1 MIPKTGFIIAYP
13 GLGMEALR
21 CGGGVIFCCFLAC
34 ICGGIGAEYYTFF
47 SPAAADS
54 QGGPERNFHTRK
66 GFIMPHRKYD
76 KVLVINAGSSSLK
89 FMLFDMATEGMLAKG
104 LVERIGAPNANLVY
118 QRAGSPKTEQGIAAE
133 NHGKALAMACK
144 MLTDPEIGVLK
155 SLAEVKAVGHR
166 IVHGAEFFSE
176 PVLVTE
182 EVKAS
187 ITKCSDLAPLHNP
200 ANLDGIVA
208 CETVFPHVPNVAVF
222 DTAFH
227 QTMPRHAYMYAIP
240 ESYYEEHRIRKYGFH
255 GTSHKFVAQAAADHL
270 KKPLAA
276 LKLITC
282 HMGNGSSIAAISGG
296 KVLDTSMGLT
306 PLQGMIMGTRCG
318 DIDPSIIFF
327 LARKGMTIDEIDTV
341 LNKKSGLFGVN
352 GINSGDMRDTVNAA
366 DQGNASAA
374 NAIQMFAHRTALYI
388 GGYYTLLGGADAI
401 IFTGGIGEN
410 SAPARKAI
418 ISRLDAIGCTLDEK
432 KNAATAGTLETV
444 STPASKTPA
453 IVIPTNE
460 ELMIVRE
467 TFRIISENAKK

>member
-1 MIPKTGFIIAYP
+1 
-13 GLGMEALR
+13 
-21 CGGGVIFCCFLAC
+21 
-34 ICGGIGAEYYTFF
+34 
-47 SPAAADS
+47 
-54 QGGPERNFHTRK
+54 
-66 GFIMPHRKYD
+66 MPHRRYD
-76 KVLVINAGSSSLK
+76 KILVINAGSSSLK

-104 LVERIGAPNANLVY
+104 MVERIGAANANLVY
-118 QRAGSPKTEQGIAAE
+118 QRAGSAKTEQAIAAE

-144 MLTDPEIGVLK
+144 MLTDPEVGVIKTLK
-155 SLAEVKAVGHR
+155 EVKAVGHR

-182 EVKAS
+182 EVKTS
-187 ITKCSDLAPLHNP
+187 IKKCSDLAPLHNP

-227 QTMPRHAYMYAIP
+227 QTMPQHAYMYAIP
-240 ESYYEEHRIRKYGFH
+240 QQYYDEHRIRKYGFH

-282 HMGNGSSIAAISGG
+282 HMGNGSSIAAINGG

-306 PLQGMIMGTRCG
+306 PLPGMIMGTRCG
-318 DIDPSIIFF
+318 DIDPSVVFF
-327 LARKGMTIDEIDTV
+327 LARKGMSIDEIDTA

-352 GINSGDMRDTVNAA
+352 GIGSGDMRDTVNAA
-366 DQGNASAA
+366 NVGDIKDVKTYDELINRASQGNPAA
-374 NAIQMFAHRTALYI
+374 FNAIEMFAHRTALYI
-388 GGYYTLLGGADAI
+388 GGYHTLLGGADAI
-401 IFTGGIGEN
+401 VFTGGIGEN
-410 SAPARKAI
+410 SAQARWFI
-418 ISRLDAIGCTLDEK
+418 MSRLEAIGCKLNVK
-432 KNAATAGTLETV
+432 KNKATVGTLGV
-444 STPASKTPA
+444 ISTEDAKPLA

-467 TFRIISENAKK
+467 TFRIVSASMKK